1 MKTSVLVQNVDGTP
15 LYVTQNFGVFD
26 DLISFTY
33 GAGSKLC
40 GHVNYSLI
48 SVPNPGVVPL
58 SSTELTIDLASG
70 LISLY
75 TENSETIGTHSVTVS
90 CSLVDYPAIE
100 FEFPPFTI

>member
-33 GAGSKLC
+33 GAGSKFC

-58 SSTELTIDLASG
+58 SSTELTIDSASG
-70 LISLY
+70 LISVY
-75 TENSETIGTHSVTVS
+75 TDNSATIGTHSVTVS
-90 CSLVDYPAIE
+90 CSLVDYSAIE